1 MSMTSTT
8 RIWGTYE
15 QFRDKC
21 MRPDAAALLTLAVIV
36 ADFREDL
43 MTKFIRDQSCR
54 AGRHDSRRD
63 SAGEKET

>member
-1 MSMTSTT
+1 MTSTT
-8 RIWGTYE
+8 KIWGTYE

-43 MTKFIRDQSCR
+43 MTNFIRDQSCR
-54 AGRHDSRRD
+54 AGRHDGQRD
-63 SAGEKET
+63 FAREKET